1 MTTEKK
7 FMRRFLLVCLFLTG
21 TFNVFAKE
29 SAADLFS
36 HGNLFF
42 QKQEYD
48 SAEKAFKD
56 VLQYDSAF
64 ADVWFNLG
72 NVYFRKGEFAKAILC
87 YERAKK
93 LSPAD
98 EDIDFNLHVANLRV
112 TDKIDPLP
120 RIFYLRWIDAASFW
134 FSSNDW
140 ALLIVSLFLLF
151 VIFILCY
158 FLIPSVTIRKLG
170 FFLAVIALVLI
181 LFSYALVLHQQNLI
195 HGTERGIIMTAS
207 VYVKSSPDEKS
218 SDLFI
223 LHEGTKVDV
232 LDELNGWKKI
242 RIANGSIG
250 WVMQNTF
257 EVI

>member
-1 MTTEKK
+1 MAAKSLK
-7 FMRRFLLVCLFLTG
+7 IFFIVCFLLSASMT
-21 TFNVFAKE
+21 FAKE

-36 HGNLFF
+36 KANLDY

-48 SAEKAFKD
+48 SAEKVFKEI
-56 VLQYDSAF
+56 LEYDSAY

-72 NVYFRKGEFAKAILC
+72 NVYFRKGENAKAILC
-87 YERAKK
+87 YEKAKK

-98 EDIDFNLHVANLRV
+98 DDIDFNLHVANLRI

-120 RIFYLRWIDAASFW
+120 RIFYLRWIDDAAYLFA
-134 FSSNDW
+134 SNEW
-140 ALLIVSLFLLF
+140 ALIIVGLFWLF
-151 VIFILCY
+151 TLFILCY
-158 FLIPSVTIRKLG
+158 FLVPSVTIRKLG
-170 FFLAVIALVLI
+170 FYFAVIALVLMA
-181 LFSYALVLHQQNLI
+181 FSYALVLHQQNLI
-195 HGTERGIIMTAS
+195 HGTERGIVVSAS

-257 EVI
+257 ETI